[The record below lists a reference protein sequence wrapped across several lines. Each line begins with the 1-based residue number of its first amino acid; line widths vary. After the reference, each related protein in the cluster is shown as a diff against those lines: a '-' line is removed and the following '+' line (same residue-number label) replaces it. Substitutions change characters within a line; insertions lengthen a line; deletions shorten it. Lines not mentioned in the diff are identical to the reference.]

1 MLGSVVQV
9 HLSPPRFKR
18 MAWPTKGRAIFV
30 LVVRFKKSAG
40 SNAKAL
46 VI

>member
-1 MLGSVVQV
+1 
-9 HLSPPRFKR
+9 

-30 LVVRFKKSAG
+30 LVVPSKKSAG